1 MYDTL
6 PPHHDSKA
14 QVLYVWLHLRGIWK
28 LSEYYLHMAHMSTLQ
43 TLTEKLHYTQAA
55 SAGRLEIVKVL
66 LDHGASIDLPD
77 NVGSTPLILASW
89 HGCFDVVRELLARG
103 ASIDATDNFDGSS
116 PLNMAAFTG
125 SLNIVR
131 ELLAQGASVDLVNH
145 IGATPLHST
154 IQFGRFDV
162 VHELL
167 AHDASV
173 NLADNSGRTPL
184 HEASTYRHVNIIKLL
199 LDSGANLQLQ
209 DKDGKTARDYG
220 DDEVKELLDNYVPDP
235 SQQSGVIYSI
245 QSANIF
251 IRQALENASE
261 TSSEFITA
269 ASTVLSLVL
278 TAQVQRESALAIGVI
293 VQRIVRY
300 VMRYGP
306 PDEAHSIFQVF
317 ETIQCYFETTVLKIQ
332 PSKLSLDDP
341 QSQAKIQTIADNL
354 LRFQN
359 QFVQAAENF
368 NINLKVHVIGKIDH
382 LTQDIGNMMDKI
394 HSLNNYMESIMNKLE
409 LQHTD
414 GLLDLAIQFKRKLEL
429 FQRQVALGNL
439 HHTKEF
445 GVHVESCQ
453 TQLENTVDKVNQRT
467 NKSKSLNLNL
477 IETWILSS
485 QDVHF
490 DPNDRNTF
498 LGEGGFGSVFRG
510 LYRGQHVA
518 VKLFHQ
524 IQETDSADLEKRIA
538 KEIKAWKDISHEP
551 FILSLIGVCTKI
563 ATPTLVSELCET
575 NIRRY
580 VRDWP
585 ETIIPMIYQFA
596 CGLVTLE
603 NAKIIHRDL
612 KADNVLITFQHT
624 VAIADFGISR
634 TVTSLEQT
642 TNEPGRAGTLRWMSP
657 EQYFTPRSVATKSDV
672 WSFGMTL
679 WEILCNDIPFRECSQ
694 YEFEDEIFK
703 SEDDRPEKPEDL
715 KAELELLWP
724 LIIMCWKLSPDDR
737 PSAIEIVDYLRSH
750 YNSQLE

>member
-1 MYDTL
+1 MTL
-6 PPHHDSKA
+6 PST
-14 QVLYVWLHLRGIWK
+14 WLIISR
-28 LSEYYLHMAHMSTLQ
+28 
-43 TLTEKLHYTQAA
+43 
-55 SAGRLEIVKVL
+55 
-66 LDHGASIDLPD
+66 
-77 NVGSTPLILASW
+77 
-89 HGCFDVVRELLARG
+89 
-103 ASIDATDNFDGSS
+103 
-116 PLNMAAFTG
+116 
-125 SLNIVR
+125 
-131 ELLAQGASVDLVNH
+131 
-145 IGATPLHST
+145 
-154 IQFGRFDV
+154 
-162 VHELL
+162 
-167 AHDASV
+167 
-173 NLADNSGRTPL
+173 SGRTPL

-453 TQLENTVDKVNQRT
+453 TQLENTVDK
-467 NKSKSLNLNL
+467 
-477 IETWILSS
+477 
-485 QDVHF
+485 
-490 DPNDRNTF
+490 
-498 LGEGGFGSVFRG
+498 
-510 LYRGQHVA
+510 
-518 VKLFHQ
+518 
-524 IQETDSADLEKRIA
+524 ETDSADLEKRIA

-750 YNSQLE
+750 YNSQLEGL

>member
-1 MYDTL
+1 MATQL
-6 PPHHDSKA
+6 LCLFSKHRQLFVA
-14 QVLYVWLHLRGIWK
+14 AEDGD
-28 LSEYYLHMAHMSTLQ
+28 A
-43 TLTEKLHYTQAA
+43 EKVHALL
-55 SAGRLEIVKVL
+55 SAG
-66 LDHGASIDLPD
+66 A
-77 NVGSTPLILASW
+77 NVNYKYL
-89 HGCFDVVRELLARG
+89 
-103 ASIDATDNFDGSS
+103 
-116 PLNMAAFTG
+116 
-125 SLNIVR
+125 
-131 ELLAQGASVDLVNH
+131 
-145 IGATPLHST
+145 
-154 IQFGRFDV
+154 
-162 VHELL
+162 
-167 AHDASV
+167 
-173 NLADNSGRTPL
+173 
-184 HEASTYRHVNIIKLL
+184 
-199 LDSGANLQLQ
+199 
-209 DKDGKTARDYG
+209 DGKTARDYG

-477 IETWILSS
+477 IETWIL
-485 QDVHF
+485 
-490 DPNDRNTF
+490 
-498 LGEGGFGSVFRG
+498 
-510 LYRGQHVA
+510 
-518 VKLFHQ
+518 
-524 IQETDSADLEKRIA
+524 
-538 KEIKAWKDISHEP
+538 
-551 FILSLIGVCTKI
+551 
-563 ATPTLVSELCET
+563 
-575 NIRRY
+575 
-580 VRDWP
+580 
-585 ETIIPMIYQFA
+585 
-596 CGLVTLE
+596 
-603 NAKIIHRDL
+603 
-612 KADNVLITFQHT
+612 
-624 VAIADFGISR
+624 
-634 TVTSLEQT
+634 
-642 TNEPGRAGTLRWMSP
+642 
-657 EQYFTPRSVATKSDV
+657 
-672 WSFGMTL
+672 
-679 WEILCNDIPFRECSQ
+679 
-694 YEFEDEIFK
+694 
-703 SEDDRPEKPEDL
+703 
-715 KAELELLWP
+715 
-724 LIIMCWKLSPDDR
+724 
-737 PSAIEIVDYLRSH
+737 
-750 YNSQLE
+750 

>member
-1 MYDTL
+1 MTL
-6 PPHHDSKA
+6 PST
-14 QVLYVWLHLRGIWK
+14 WLIISR
-28 LSEYYLHMAHMSTLQ
+28 
-43 TLTEKLHYTQAA
+43 
-55 SAGRLEIVKVL
+55 
-66 LDHGASIDLPD
+66 
-77 NVGSTPLILASW
+77 
-89 HGCFDVVRELLARG
+89 
-103 ASIDATDNFDGSS
+103 
-116 PLNMAAFTG
+116 
-125 SLNIVR
+125 
-131 ELLAQGASVDLVNH
+131 
-145 IGATPLHST
+145 
-154 IQFGRFDV
+154 
-162 VHELL
+162 
-167 AHDASV
+167 
-173 NLADNSGRTPL
+173 SGRTPL

-453 TQLENTVDKVNQRT
+453 TQLENTVDK
-467 NKSKSLNLNL
+467 
-477 IETWILSS
+477 
-485 QDVHF
+485 
-490 DPNDRNTF
+490 
-498 LGEGGFGSVFRG
+498 
-510 LYRGQHVA
+510 
-518 VKLFHQ
+518 LFHQ

-750 YNSQLE
+750 YNSQLEGL